1 MQCVYL
7 CIAKLLGIYFFHLT
21 CKNFLEFFFFL
32 IYESEKN
39 ENIYIYIGQVD
50 AKTVKVLLLLLQLQ
64 SFIPRGEKEGSRK
77 CIKICMIVLPY
88 TLLSDLTL
96 IN

>member
-1 MQCVYL
+1 MKV
-7 CIAKLLGIYFFHLT
+7 K
-21 CKNFLEFFFFL
+21 
-32 IYESEKN
+32 KN
-39 ENIYIYIGQVD
+39 EKINKYIGQED
-50 AKTVKVLLLLLQLQ
+50 AKTVKVLLLLLLQ